1 MMKQLSENQ
10 DRLRDLTA
18 QAIDE
23 ISENNEQV
31 IGQQKQIL
39 QASNSHR
46 AIVESNLHELMR
58 EKGLIRS
65 GQIEVA
71 HMIDSLTKL
80 LKVKLDES
88 LASLKQQ
95 SKQMKENQAALLED
109 LNNLQSNA
117 FHISDKLSATTEYIL
132 AQNDLAST
140 QFDQTIR
147 RLSEIN
153 GMIEELQSL
162 MQTLESSVGEK
173 LAWITAK
180 IGGTDQALTN
190 MNLLLQ
196 HFAYLLF
203 GMLLLVF
210 VNAAA
215 FYRLFF
221 IFAVPMN
228 FICALMQWRNASLIE
243 LTQILGIVFACNLI
257 RYILSTTT
265 VKNLFVMG
273 KKKSVQNEKTKATS
287 DERDSGNNE
296 PEAEASGH
304 QEYDSNPSNN
314 NDYSYSYLNAFKH
327 RYRENDRSMTREGSA
342 TPSTASN
349 QSLNARSLTPFNTKL
364 MDRTQCIALTV
375 KGDRC
380 RNAATVS
387 EMYCRRHT

>member
-10 DRLRDLTA
+10 DKLRDLTA
-18 QAIDE
+18 QAIDDMAE
-23 ISENNEQV
+23 KNEQV
-31 IGQQKQIL
+31 IDQQKHIL
-39 QASNSHR
+39 RVSNSHR
-46 AIVESNLHELMR
+46 AVVESNLHELMR

-71 HMIDSLTKL
+71 TMIDS

-88 LASLKQQ
+88 LINLRQQ

-132 AQNDLAST
+132 TQNDLAST

-147 RLSEIN
+147 RLGEIN
-153 GMIEELQSL
+153 ELIEKLQSV
-162 MQTLESSVGEK
+162 MQTLEGNVGEK
-173 LAWITAK
+173 LAWITDK
-180 IGGTDQALTN
+180 IGGTDEALTKI
-190 MNLLLQ
+190 NLLLQ
-196 HFAYLLF
+196 HFAYMLF

-210 VNAAA
+210 VNAPA

-228 FICALMQWRNASLIE
+228 FICALMQWRSTTLIE
-243 LTQILGIVFACNLI
+243 LTQILGIVFACNFI
-257 RYILSTTT
+257 RYILTTMN
-265 VKNLFVMG
+265 VKNLFVLG
-273 KKKSVQNEKTKATS
+273 KQKVIQTEGTKATS
-287 DERDSGNNE
+287 DHKDSDNNE
-296 PEAEASGH
+296 PDASQH

-327 RYRENDRSMTREGSA
+327 RYRGNDRSMTREGSA

-349 QSLNARSLTPFNTKL
+349 HSLNARSLTPFNLKL

-380 RNAATVS
+380 RNAATAN
-387 EMYCRRHT
+387 EMYCRRHEK